1 MSQDK
6 VMAMNSRVVPYLV
19 CPAWGAAA
27 VLLAASVCSLALS
40 QADKPDPREMITF
53 KLQQKG
59 LKPGRKTSPD
69 GKLGVRVKGLT
80 AQVYD
85 IATGKAVGP
94 PLKHNQR
101 RKDTRITAW
110 AFSPDGKTVA
120 TGTGDPAGKA
130 QQDSAGDVQVWDIA
144 TGKSLVAVSDMNA
157 DVGYVNALAF
167 SRDGMTVLVDC
178 DEISGK

>member
-1 MSQDK
+1 
-6 VMAMNSRVVPYLV
+6 MAMNLRALAFSAGSV
-19 CPAWGAAA
+19 WWAAA
-27 VLLAASVCSLALS
+27 VLVAADVCVPAWS
-40 QADKPDPREMITF
+40 QADRPDPREMITF
-53 KLQQKG
+53 KLQQKN
-59 LKPGRKTSPD
+59 LKPGRKTSPN

-85 IATGKAVGP
+85 IATGKTVGP

-110 AFSPDGKTVA
+110 AFCPDGKTLA

-157 DVGYVNALAF
+157 DVGYVNALAW
-167 SRDGMTVLVDC
+167 SKDGMTVLVDC

>member
-1 MSQDK
+1 MK
-6 VMAMNSRVVPYLV
+6 ARVLLSVLLV
-19 CPAWGAAA
+19 AA
-27 VLLAASVCSLALS
+27 VAAPGWC
-40 QADKPDPREMITF
+40 QADKPDPREMIAF

-59 LKPGRKTSPD
+59 LKPGRKTSPN

-85 IATGKAVGP
+85 IATGKAIGP

-110 AFSPDGKTVA
+110 TFSPDGKTLA
-120 TGTGDPAGKA
+120 TGTGDPAGRA
-130 QQDSAGDVQVWDIA
+130 QHDSAGEVQVWDIA
-144 TGKSLVAVSDMNA
+144 SGKSLVAVSDMNA

-167 SRDGMTVLVDC
+167 TRDGMTVLVDC